1 MWLSNRMATHHSVGI
16 RNMTG
21 RLRRRTA
28 VVVAVAAVGM
38 GALTGCTSGSPAP
51 QHTVL
56 TTKAAGAYYQESSCT
71 LRVADEG
78 FSVALLNAE
87 QSTDSTGPDLDSL
100 KAAALSYQKASRA
113 AAAHLA
119 DPTVVWPTSVRKSIA
134 VLVHDLRAMVRPL
147 GEMATGTQMSDEQA
161 GYKDLPDNTPAAAAI
176 KDIHSKLGLSDGSSS
191 CPAPKP
197 RVITVPEATGILITG
212 TGYTFHAPA
221 GWTLPPQPM
230 KADSYAVSA
239 QPDANGVYDTV
250 NVLVGTLNTDTLADQ
265 QQRAAQYLEQVIGA
279 TQVKI
284 RPRVEIAGEES
295 VHISSV
301 LSHQGIAE
309 WSEQYSV
316 SHGGATLTISF
327 GFARSAE
334 SQTDREALAESVL
347 ASWAWD

>member
-1 MWLSNRMATHHSVGI
+1 
-16 RNMTG
+16 MTG

-56 TTKAAGAYYQESSCT
+56 TTKSAGSYYEESACGLT
-71 LRVADEG
+71 VADDA
-78 FSVALLNAE
+78 FSVALLNAQ
-87 QSTDSTGPDLDSL
+87 QSTESTGQDLDSL

-113 AAAHLA
+113 AVVHLA
-119 DPTVVWPTSVRKSIA
+119 DATVVWPSSVRKPLA
-134 VLVHDLRAMVRPL
+134 VLLKNLRAMVRPL

-161 GYKDLPDNTPAAAAI
+161 GYKDLPGNTQAAAAI

-191 CPAPKP
+191 CPTPKP
-197 RVITVPEATGILITG
+197 RVITVPAATGIVITG

-221 GWTLPPQPM
+221 EWTLPPRPM

-250 NVLVGTLNTDTLADQ
+250 NVLVGTLNTDTLAEQ
-265 QQRAAQYLEQVIGA
+265 QQRAAQYLEQVVGA

-316 SHGGATLTISF
+316 SHGGATLTITF
-327 GFARSAE
+327 AFARSDE

-347 ASWAWD
+347 ASWAWG